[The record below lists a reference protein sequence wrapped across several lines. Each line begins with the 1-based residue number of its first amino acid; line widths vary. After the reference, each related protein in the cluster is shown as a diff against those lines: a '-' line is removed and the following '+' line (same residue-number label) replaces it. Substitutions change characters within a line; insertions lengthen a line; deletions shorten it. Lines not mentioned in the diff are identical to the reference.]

1 VFGKTVFQK
10 TIVSGAS
17 LQKKLIFKIV
27 AQGIYFVDVK
37 IPHFQKQYKVIKE

>member
-1 VFGKTVFQK
+1 VFQK
-10 TIVSGAS
+10 PIINGATS
-17 LQKKLIFKIV
+17 EKINLQNC